1 MKIIENN
8 TSVNPCTLTY
18 AELKKLV
25 PSTTGQKLPT
35 AKRLKETGQILFSV
49 QDGATLITIYQN
61 GFLAFTQP
69 DETAKLRT
77 TVFAVD
83 RASQIIYGS
92 KVWHSNDPYRK
103 VVWQCNAKYE
113 GEKKCST
120 PTITESDVMKAFE
133 KMLRQMD
140 KQAQISNLR
149 EIYAD
154 VMEFEGLE
162 QEKKKLEA
170 ERDAVGEKY
179 RQEIE
184 KNARVAQNQDEY
196 KKREAELAEEYNRV
210 DAEVKAVEAEIQ
222 KRQSCGRRIE
232 GLIAA
237 LETADE
243 DFTESLWGNMVEK
256 VTVFEDRLVF
266 TLTSGEEVRV

>member
-1 MKIIENN
+1 MTPLVSLNGMSAIRRPICP
-8 TSVNPCTLTY
+8 TSQRR
-18 AELKKLV
+18 V
-25 PSTTGQKLPT
+25 PFGLRCQPHRALALMNVSRSSSGSVYH
-35 AKRLKETGQILFSV
+35 KEEQI
-49 QDGATLITIYQN
+49 A
-61 GFLAFTQP
+61 
-69 DETAKLRT
+69 
-77 TVFAVD
+77 
-83 RASQIIYGS
+83 
-92 KVWHSNDPYRK
+92 
-103 VVWQCNAKYE
+103 
-113 GEKKCST
+113 
-120 PTITESDVMKAFE
+120 
-133 KMLRQMD
+133 
-140 KQAQISNLR
+140 NLR

-154 VMEFEGLE
+154 VMDYGDLE
-162 QEKKKLEA
+162 QEKEKLEG

-210 DAEVKAVEAEIQ
+210 DAEAKAVEAEIQ